1 MGKQSIDNKSDIK
14 TQRIGSPMWKRL
26 YTLKEAALYLG
37 RPVFSLRTLL
47 WNGKL
52 PYIQD
57 GRKYY
62 LDIRDMDTYIEQQ
75 KQRSIA

>member
-1 MGKQSIDNKSDIK
+1 MGENQINNQSITKAH
-14 TQRIGSPMWKRL
+14 RIANPPSKRL

-37 RPVFSLRTLL
+37 RPIFSLRTLL

-62 LDIRDMDTYIEQQ
+62 LDVRDMDAYIDQQ
-75 KQRSIA
+75 KQRSIT